1 MFIDR
6 FIDWGT
12 TTGGCKRSSCKTN
25 QVPLLSAQSAYLLVT
40 RVRGTAGLQCRLRQA
55 ELYSASVRLPRKIPR
70 SLQRLARQ
78 RRSPHYRAGHRPTN
92 QGQSPCRTI
101 RFTRPFFIPL
111 LHSCVS
117 LLSSLECFSFSRYAY
132 RTSLRLTQRNERNDT
147 ERKSIRFNSSK
158 RRILRVIQ
166 IFFKFS
172 SRRSYVNRFQSLN
185 SILSTLKHVKRR
197 TVYYHVLIFFFF
209 YPTQRKFNLRFHHLS
224 QLFFFFT
231 FFSPYLLIT
240 FFFLLTITFKIST
253 ANFASTFSLCD

>member
-12 TTGGCKRSSCKTN
+12 ATGGCERSSCKTN
-25 QVPLLSAQSAYLLVT
+25 QVSLLSAQSAYLLVT

-111 LHSCVS
+111 LHCVS

-132 RTSLRLTQRNERNDT
+132 RTSLRLTQRNERKRNERNDT

-158 RRILRVIQ
+158 HRILRVIQ
-166 IFFKFS
+166 IFYKFL
-172 SRRSYVNRFQSLN
+172 VA
-185 SILSTLKHVKRR
+185 
-197 TVYYHVLIFFFF
+197 
-209 YPTQRKFNLRFHHLS
+209 
-224 QLFFFFT
+224 
-231 FFSPYLLIT
+231 
-240 FFFLLTITFKIST
+240 LT
-253 ANFASTFSLCD
+253 